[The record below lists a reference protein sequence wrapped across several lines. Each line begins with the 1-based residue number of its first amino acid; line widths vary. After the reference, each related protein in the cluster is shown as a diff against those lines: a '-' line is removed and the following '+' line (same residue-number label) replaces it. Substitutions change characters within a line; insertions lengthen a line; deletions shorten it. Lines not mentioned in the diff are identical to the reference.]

1 MKKIIIFLITI
12 VLSLAV
18 GIGGTYYYMSS
29 KDKEISK
36 VDEATKK
43 ESKEENKAITN
54 LDVYSDIVQN
64 NFSKLLSNTV
74 CKDLAKE
81 YLKETKVSSV
91 DI

>member
-54 LDVYSDIVQN
+54 LDVYSDIV
-64 NFSKLLSNTV
+64 
-74 CKDLAKE
+74 
-81 YLKETKVSSV
+81 
-91 DI
+91 